1 MRLWALL
8 FLMASA
14 LAACSPV
21 SKTALKRK
29 FRETENRFQDHSG
42 FILYDPATD
51 KVLFEHNASRYFTPA
66 SNTKIFTLYA
76 GLSILG
82 DSIPALRYAV
92 SGDSLIFRGTAD
104 PSFLYS
110 HAFNNCRTYNFLRT
124 APQQLFYTESNWE
137 TTHFG
142 PGWSWEDYDFPF
154 SAVRSPFPLYGNTF
168 EVVQINANL
177 SVRPEYFGDY
187 IVNSHDTTEV
197 SGLIR
202 SPFSNSTVFHPGRTD
217 KIRKWTKPFISDSSV
232 VVALLRDT
240 LHREVTMVRDKQG
253 RQWTTLY
260 SVPADSLY
268 KVMMQDSDNF
278 IAEQLLLSCAAALSD
293 TLAPEIAIE
302 FMKENY
308 LSDLPDEPIW
318 IDGSGLS
325 RYNLFTPRSIVV
337 LWNKLLHSVPR
348 QRLFNLLATGG
359 VSGTLKNSYHGDSPY
374 IYGKTGTLSNV
385 HCLSGYIVTEGQR
398 TLIFSF
404 MNTNFT
410 APTREVRSRMEGIMK
425 LIHDHF

>member
-1 MRLWALL
+1 MRLRVFF

-21 SKTALKRK
+21 SKTALKKK
-29 FRETENRFQDHSG
+29 FHETENRFQDHSG
-42 FILYDPATD
+42 FILYDPAVD

-92 SGDSLIFRGTAD
+92 SGDSLIFSGAGD
-104 PSFLYS
+104 PSFLYQPVY
-110 HAFNNCRTYNFLRT
+110 NNCRTYSFLKN
-124 APQQLFYTESNWE
+124 APQDLFYTENNWE

-154 SAVRSPFPLYGNTF
+154 SAVRSPFPVYGNTF
-168 EVVQINANL
+168 EVVQVNAGL
-177 SVRPEYFGDY
+177 TTRPAYFGAY
-187 IVNSHDTTEV
+187 VVNSYDTTELSSLV
-197 SGLIR
+197 R
-202 SPFSNSTVFHPGRTD
+202 SPFSNKTVFHPGRMD

-232 VVALLRDT
+232 VVALLSDT
-240 LHREVTMVRDKQG
+240 LHRKVSLIRNPPVRS
-253 RQWTTLY
+253 WTTLY

-268 KVMMQDSDNF
+268 RVMMQDSDNF
-278 IAEQLLLSCAAALSD
+278 IAEQLLLSCAGVLSD
-293 TLAPEIAIE
+293 TLTPQIAIDY
-302 FMKENY
+302 MKANF
-308 LSDLPDEPIW
+308 LADLPDEPIW

-325 RYNLFTPRSIVV
+325 RYNLFTPRSVVV
-337 LWNKLLHSVPR
+337 LWDKLLRSVPR
-348 QRLFNLLATGG
+348 HRLFSLLATGG

-385 HCLSGYIVTEGQR
+385 HCLSGYIVTEKQR

-410 APTREVRSRMEGIMK
+410 APTREVRSRMEEIMK
-425 LIHDHF
+425 LIHDRF